1 MYTFESTYQTLL
13 EKGPSRI
20 SPFFI
25 PMMLINMASGM
36 AAIDYNMK
44 GPCLALVTACASGA
58 HNIGNSYEMIRS
70 GHAKAM
76 LVGSSEASITPLT
89 VGGFA
94 AMKAVSSHN
103 DEPQK
108 ASRPFDLNRDGFVMG
123 EGAAILLL
131 EDLEMAKARGAR
143 IHAEIVGYG
152 TSSDAY
158 HFTQPEPD
166 GKGAAQAMNTALA
179 RAGITPEQIDY
190 INAHGTATPLGDI
203 AETKAIKSVFGD
215 HARKLCVSSSKSM
228 FGHLLGAAGSIEAI
242 ISILA
247 IKNDVAPPTIN
258 LETPDPE
265 CDLDYVANVPQSRP
279 VNYAISNSF
288 GFGGTNSVLAFAK
301 YKD

>member
-1 MYTFESTYQTLL
+1 
-13 EKGPSRI
+13 
-20 SPFFI
+20 
-25 PMMLINMASGM
+25 
-36 AAIDYNMK
+36 
-44 GPCLALVTACASGA
+44 
-58 HNIGNSYEMIRS
+58 
-70 GHAKAM
+70 
-76 LVGSSEASITPLT
+76 
-89 VGGFA
+89 
-94 AMKAVSSHN
+94 MKAVSSHN